1 VAEDGKGAM
10 RRNRCVLGP
19 PNWKASDCAHAP
31 SLCVRWWVGLGGGG
45 RQAGRQLASCNLSRA
60 PRLLSRLGAR
70 LAAGKCG
77 VGQVS
82 APNAGAYSGLLPLG
96 SSAPNHPLADLW
108 TQSTRAEDRGAA
120 GGQWSGRAWYVAAHR
135 GADATS
141 RPIRARYVGGE
152 RLRWPPFF
160 FKPEIR
166 APLTEAEAP
175 HEAGAAVSLI
185 GRAHLRICHRAR
197 TSEI

>member
-19 PNWKASDCAHAP
+19 PNWKASDCARASP
-31 SLCVRWWVGLGGGG
+31 PLSPWCAACGGEVRRGT
-45 RQAGRQLASCNLSRA
+45 
-60 PRLLSRLGAR
+60 
-70 LAAGKCG
+70 G
-77 VGQVS
+77 VGTQR
-82 APNAGAYSGLLPLG
+82 GLLPLG

-108 TQSTRAEDRGAA
+108 TQSTRA

-166 APLTEAEAP
+166 PPLTEAEAP

-185 GRAHLRICHRAR
+185 GRTHLRICHRAR

>member
-1 VAEDGKGAM
+1 
-10 RRNRCVLGP
+10 
-19 PNWKASDCAHAP
+19 
-31 SLCVRWWVGLGGGG
+31 
-45 RQAGRQLASCNLSRA
+45 
-60 PRLLSRLGAR
+60 
-70 LAAGKCG
+70 
-77 VGQVS
+77 
-82 APNAGAYSGLLPLG
+82 
-96 SSAPNHPLADLW
+96 
-108 TQSTRAEDRGAA
+108 
-120 GGQWSGRAWYVAAHR
+120 VAAHR

-185 GRAHLRICHRAR
+185 GRTHLRICHRAR